1 MIPGKYVG
9 VYEQQH
15 VHIKHHHHSTNKANN
30 SIHSYF
36 KTAAGY

>member
-15 VHIKHHHHSTNKANN
+15 SLIQLHGSTIIQQVSSKNNKGMA
-30 SIHSYF
+30 
-36 KTAAGY
+36 